1 MMGVVL
7 AGGACRLFSPDA
19 EIVFGQ
25 GGLEI
30 GCGGQAP
37 GRLQTNRIGSIS
49 QREGQ
54 RRFAITDPTKKT
66 SPSSSDCGR
75 RLNSVAE

>member
-30 GCGGQAP
+30 GCGGKLPGGFKLTGSARSLNVRTAP
-37 GRLQTNRIGSIS
+37 LCHHGPYQENESFFLRLR
-49 QREGQ
+49 
-54 RRFAITDPTKKT
+54 P
-66 SPSSSDCGR
+66 PSEFPR
-75 RLNSVAE
+75 